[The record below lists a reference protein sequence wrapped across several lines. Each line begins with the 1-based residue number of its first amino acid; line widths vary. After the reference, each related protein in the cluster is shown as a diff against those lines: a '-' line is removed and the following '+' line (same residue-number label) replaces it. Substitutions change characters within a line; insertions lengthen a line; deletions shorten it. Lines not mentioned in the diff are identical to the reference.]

1 MGLNQ
6 LLGTRHRRGNPG
18 FTMRALAI
26 PRAIRPGNGKAF
38 SVDARTAV
46 TAEEEA
52 GLRYSS
58 LTEAP
63 DRQTQPESSSQ
74 RSDNLMSWFWTYLI
88 TALAFALRIRN
99 LSTPSGKVFDEYYY
113 ATEAHNILR
122 YGVEYGADPH
132 KWFTIAHPP
141 LGKLFIAM
149 GEVAFGASVTGWRL
163 PSVIAGTLAVT
174 VLIRVARRLFRS
186 TLLGCAAGLLLAL
199 DGMEF
204 VFSRLAVLDIFLT
217 LLILLAFAC
226 LLRDHEARKE
236 LVVAQSE
243 ESVKSGVQRLRQ
255 WLSVPGWR
263 LGAAILM
270 GLAISVKWSA
280 LWFIPG
286 LLLYVIVSN
295 HGLRAAGGSLRSSL
309 SAAWRAVARLVMYS
323 TVSASVYFASW
334 TGWFL
339 SPYGWHTYKG
349 LIKPV
354 WSSFL
359 PDSLGYFLAY
369 QMSMFTKGGG
379 LMVGHHEAS
388 RPVDWLT
395 SLEPHLISAGM
406 PAKCSPKCG
415 TGEILALGTPIL
427 WWSFIPALAGCIF
440 LLVVKRDKVAG
451 VLAVTAAVGIFSW
464 MPFARD
470 LFSFYTLPALPF
482 CILAVVRMLACL
494 GALSAIPKRR
504 FIGRTA
510 ILAYVAVIGL
520 TFAYFHPLYA
530 GVPLQPSEVAERM
543 WLSNWK

>member
-1 MGLNQ
+1 
-6 LLGTRHRRGNPG
+6 
-18 FTMRALAI
+18 
-26 PRAIRPGNGKAF
+26 
-38 SVDARTAV
+38 
-46 TAEEEA
+46 
-52 GLRYSS
+52 
-58 LTEAP
+58 
-63 DRQTQPESSSQ
+63 
-74 RSDNLMSWFWTYLI
+74 MSWVWTYLI
-88 TALAFALRIRN
+88 TALAFSLRIRN
-99 LSTPSGKVFDEYYY
+99 LSTPAGKVFDEFYY

-122 YGVEYGADPH
+122 YGVEYGADPYNY
-132 KWFTIAHPP
+132 FTIAHPP

-163 PSVIAGTLAVT
+163 PAVIAGTLTVT
-174 VLIRVARRLFRS
+174 VMIRVARRLFRS

-226 LLRDHEARKE
+226 LIRDHEARRE
-236 LVVAQSE
+236 LVAAQSE
-243 ESVKSGVQRLRQ
+243 ESVKSGVRRLRQ

-263 LGAAILM
+263 LGAAIFM

-295 HGLRAAGGSLRSSL
+295 HGLRATDGSLRSSL

-323 TVSASVYFASW
+323 TVSVSVYVASW

-339 SPYGWHTYKG
+339 SPYGWHTHKG
-349 LIKPV
+349 LIKPL

-369 QMSMFTKGGG
+369 QMSMFTKGQG
-379 LMVGHHEAS
+379 LMTGHPGAS
-388 RPVDWLT
+388 RPIDWLT
-395 SLEPHLISAGM
+395 SLEPYLVAELM
-406 PAKCSPKCG
+406 NDDCSSNCG
-415 TGEILALGTPIL
+415 TSKILALGTPIL
-427 WWSFIPALAGCIF
+427 WWSFIPALVGCIF
-440 LLVVKRDKVAG
+440 LLIVKRDKVAG
-451 VLAVTAAVGIFSW
+451 VFAVTAAVGIFSW
-464 MPFARD
+464 IPFSRD
-470 LFSFYTLPALPF
+470 MYSFYALPALPF

-510 ILAYVAVIGL
+510 ILVYVAVIGL
-520 TFAYFHPLYA
+520 TFAYFYPLYM
-530 GVPLQPSEVAERM
+530 GLPLTPSEVTGRM